1 MTAATSSHTAGPLSN
16 VADTAA
22 PPFDSRSL
30 RDVLGTFVT
39 GVTVVTTLDEGGTP
53 YGLTANSFSSV
64 SLDPPLVLWSQ
75 ALSAPS
81 HPVFRAAE
89 RFAINI
95 LSADQVDISNR
106 FARGADRKFEG
117 IAVRAGLAGLPLLE
131 GCAAYLECRK
141 VTSYPGGDH
150 AVFLGRVERFERTP
164 RPPLVFG
171 GGRYLVAE
179 PHDLGTF
186 SIDLGIASLARVQAV
201 RMASAAITRLA
212 TDLDETLGLG
222 VWGNQGPTIVRWEPA
237 RAPVS
242 PNLRTGLVLPICTS
256 ATGICFAAHLPGEL
270 TDTLVRRELMTAPEN
285 GSIFEAAVAA
295 ARWSGVARLVATP
308 DFSDMYGVSIDALSV
323 PVFDRTGTIALT
335 LTAIGHAGRLDASP
349 SGRLVTSLAGCAE
362 SLSTRLG
369 YVRPQ
374 YSGDQR

>member
-1 MTAATSSHTAGPLSN
+1 LSRRDGSRLRPAGIRHHRHTGDRDRTADATLRNSCLHGARIARGGRHTDRNHLPRRHPLLDSAARCDRLRRRIPAGRELASQARVRCRLRETSMTAATSSHTAGPLSN

-106 FARGADRKFEG
+106 FARGTDRKFEG

-201 RMASAAITRLA
+201 RMA
-212 TDLDETLGLG
+212 
-222 VWGNQGPTIVRWEPA
+222 
-237 RAPVS
+237 
-242 PNLRTGLVLPICTS
+242 
-256 ATGICFAAHLPGEL
+256 
-270 TDTLVRRELMTAPEN
+270 
-285 GSIFEAAVAA
+285 
-295 ARWSGVARLVATP
+295 
-308 DFSDMYGVSIDALSV
+308 
-323 PVFDRTGTIALT
+323 
-335 LTAIGHAGRLDASP
+335 
-349 SGRLVTSLAGCAE
+349 
-362 SLSTRLG
+362 
-369 YVRPQ
+369 
-374 YSGDQR
+374 